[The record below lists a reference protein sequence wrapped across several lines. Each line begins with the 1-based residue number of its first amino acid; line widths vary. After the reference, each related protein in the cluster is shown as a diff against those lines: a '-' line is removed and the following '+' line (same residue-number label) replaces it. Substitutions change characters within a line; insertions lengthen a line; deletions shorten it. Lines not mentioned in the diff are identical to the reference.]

1 MGMTYTEGTLTGPTG
16 KQAVVRFLVDS
27 GAVYTLVPHDV
38 WKALDLVPK
47 RTVTFS
53 LADGTPINLTVSE
66 CHITLPQ
73 GDGHTP
79 VILGEPGDEALLG
92 TVTLEE
98 LGLVLHPFKR
108 TLEQCACSSPDGAPR
123 CEPVSRRFLCAR
135 ANALRLPRRSYL
147 PAFPFRRKSQPPL

>member
-1 MGMTYTEGTLTGPTG
+1 MGIVDLEGTLTGPTG

-47 RTVTFS
+47 RMVTFS
-53 LADGTPINLTVSE
+53 LADSTPVNRTVSE
-66 CHITLPQ
+66 CHIALPQ

-108 TLEQCACSSPDGAPR
+108 TLEPMRMLLA
-123 CEPVSRRFLCAR
+123 
-135 ANALRLPRRSYL
+135 
-147 PAFPFRRKSQPPL
+147 